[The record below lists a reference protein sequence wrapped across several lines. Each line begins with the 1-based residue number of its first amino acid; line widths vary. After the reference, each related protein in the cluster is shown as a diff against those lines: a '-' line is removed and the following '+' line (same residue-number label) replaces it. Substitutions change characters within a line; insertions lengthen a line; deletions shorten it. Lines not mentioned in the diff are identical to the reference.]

1 VFRHQKE
8 TPVSNPACPVIMG
21 NRVHQQVGMK
31 MLKRNL
37 FMNKRNVIYWFVI
50 LLAVAI
56 TVQLW
61 GSATTA
67 PATAQYSL
75 APSTATSFASAQA
88 VAESTITVAG
98 TQNQTYLPVIQAA
111 PEGNLFYLSPA
122 GNDSN
127 SGTSRT
133 AAWATFDRAWQDL
146 YPGDTLILLDGVYYQ
161 SLGPNRRNGEP
172 GKPITVRADNDGQ
185 AIIDGEFVRTPVAF
199 RRYLPSDYYVIEG
212 IVARNG
218 SIPPLPQAVIR
229 IESEHNILRRVS
241 AYNAH
246 TDYNTAVISL
256 APSAAHNL
264 IEDCVAAGTGRK
276 MINLYKS
283 ENNVIRRCFTYWQ
296 EWDGRES
303 CQAWPNGQSIQ
314 VYHGNYN
321 TIENSIAIGPVPHWS
336 ISIQANSPNADAIG
350 NKILGSIA
358 INAGFN
364 LDGTLKE
371 WGDTRPQ
378 PTSCSN
384 MDDLSWPNRRSGFS
398 LHGQGELRDNL
409 YQDIF
414 SWGNAGLG
422 LVESIRGT
430 NSNNRIVRA
439 TVIGN
444 GSDNWC
450 GPWPCQYGGPNTDA
464 LEAALNK
471 FSLVQN
477 SRIEKIYVDWPGYPN
492 GERNMASMNGEGARL
507 THRYVDGVLT
517 NEPLWPWPMEDRIQA
532 ELGISVTGLITGI
545 IFAHQTTD

>member
-1 VFRHQKE
+1 
-8 TPVSNPACPVIMG
+8 
-21 NRVHQQVGMK
+21 
-31 MLKRNL
+31 
-37 FMNKRNVIYWFVI
+37 MNKRNVIYWFVI
-50 LLAVAI
+50 LLAMAI

-67 PATAQYSL
+67 PATAQNSL
-75 APSTATSFASAQA
+75 VPSTPSSSGSAQA
-88 VAESTITVAG
+88 IAESTITVAG

-161 SLGPNRRNGEP
+161 SLRPNRRNGEP

-185 AIIDGEFVRTPVAF
+185 AIIDGEFVRTPVAL

-314 VYHGNYN
+314 IYHGNYN
-321 TIENSIAIGPVPHWS
+321 IIENSIAYGPVPQWS
-336 ISIQANSPNADAIG
+336 ISIQANSGNADAIG

-358 INAGFN
+358 INAGMN
-364 LDGTLKE
+364 PDGTVKE

-378 PTSCSN
+378 PTSCTN
-384 MDDLSWPNRRSGFS
+384 MDNMGWPNRRSGFS
-398 LHGQGELRDNL
+398 LHGQGELHGNL
-409 YQDIF
+409 FQDIL

-422 LVESIRGT
+422 IVTGSGT
-430 NSNNRIVRA
+430 FTNNQMFRA
-439 TVIGN
+439 TAINN
-444 GSDNWC
+444 GIDNPC
-450 GPWPCQYGGPNTDA
+450 GPWPCSYGGNDTDVLQSR
-464 LEAALNK
+464 LEK
-471 FSLVQN
+471 FSI
-477 SRIEKIYVDWPGYPN
+477 IEDSFIENIFINWPNYPN
-492 GERNMASMNGEGARL
+492 GTRNLTSMTGEGARL
-507 THRYVDGVLT
+507 SHRYIDGVLT
-517 NEPLWPWPMEDRIQA
+517 NEPLWPWPMEERIQA
-532 ELGISVTGLITGI
+532 ELGISVTDIFTNI
-545 IFAHQTTD
+545 IFNTTLQD